1 MRKALV
7 EILPKKYGLCTWH
20 LMQNAIK
27 HLDNLMK
34 GESHIL
40 IMKFM
45 YGYEEEENLKNVGEP
60 SLKL

>member
-1 MRKALV
+1 
-7 EILPKKYGLCTWH
+7 
-20 LMQNAIK
+20 MQNAIK